1 MLCGRVVCRGH
12 SVDGASPA
20 ANRTEVSSVLFDR
33 VVATLVSACPA

>member
-20 ANRTEVSSVLFDR
+20 ADRIGVSSVLFNR